1 MKKSI
6 VPNSVSKLIFRFKK
20 RIALQN
26 YLTFLIGPMKIVT
39 ISQDGSNMLST
50 LIERRVRMEYSD
62 ESEDEKSLH
71 SQNMYSF

>member
-1 MKKSI
+1 MAFARLKSQI
-6 VPNSVSKLIFRFKK
+6 ASRFEL
-20 RIALQN
+20 RN